1 MFMAYVA
8 FIALTSKD
16 WNPDV
21 ENRDELCRQ
30 LATSRF
36 LLPVFGL
43 ITVVIGDPVC
53 WAIATADRGRCYW
66 RAGITGAGA
75 DAGSLTGPAFKKA

>member
-8 FIALTSKD
+8 FIALTSKGD

-21 ENRDELCRQ
+21 RNRDELAAKL
-30 LATSRF
+30 LANSRF

-43 ITVVIGDPVC
+43 IH
-53 WAIATADRGRCYW
+53 WW
-66 RAGITGAGA
+66 
-75 DAGSLTGPAFKKA
+75 